1 MAEDNGKVLDLEQA
15 VINMGDRA
23 MFVEMLAGF
32 NQMSLEPNLHQL
44 AEGMKTMD
52 YPKIKMEAHTLKG
65 TSSYLQAMVFSNLCK
80 DMQEAAIEENEQAIL
95 ELYPKI
101 ILQAIILKKT
111 IAQQLAREKRNSFIF
126 HSIISFNFSK

>member
-111 IAQQLAREKRNSFIF
+111 IAQQLAREKRN
-126 HSIISFNFSK
+126 